1 MLSAARIMPVGV
13 RLCAATSSGRT
24 TTRANPHQ
32 LVLDA
37 AAEADVDTSRPDEAS
52 QVGTASGGDRITCK
66 LITIRS
72 KKSFAEVTD
81 ALESLFKMVDLQ
93 RLADMTAAGDQAG
106 IHAYFEELSGD
117 HEFSIFFKL
126 DQGSTQRLAGIPIDC
141 RFYLIGNAVIVNGLF
156 RYGAT
161 AGLGAPVRVCISQN
175 EGEQVRIDLDEPTAF
190 FNQ

>member
-1 MLSAARIMPVGV
+1 
-13 RLCAATSSGRT
+13 
-24 TTRANPHQ
+24 
-32 LVLDA
+32 VLDA
-37 AAEADVDTSRPDEAS
+37 AAEAVVDAARPDEGAEVEP
-52 QVGTASGGDRITCK
+52 QVTEREFLCK

-72 KKSFAEVTD
+72 KKSFTEVTD

-106 IHAYFEELSGD
+106 IRAYFEELSGD

-126 DQGSTQRLAGIPIDC
+126 DQGSTQRLAGIPVDC

-161 AGLGAPVRVCISQN
+161 AGLGAPVRVCVSQN
-175 EGEQVRIDLDEPTAF
+175 EGEDVRIDLDEPTAF
-190 FNQ
+190 FSQFPELRGSDVPSLLDRDLVKHLIEFAS